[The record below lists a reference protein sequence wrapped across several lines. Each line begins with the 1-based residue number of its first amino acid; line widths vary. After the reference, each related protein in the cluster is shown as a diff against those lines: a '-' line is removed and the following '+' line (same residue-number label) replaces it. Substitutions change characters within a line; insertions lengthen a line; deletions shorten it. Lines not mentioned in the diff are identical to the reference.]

1 MSDLYFPR
9 SLKPVV
15 SKGYSMTR
23 RNNVWSVDL
32 AGGGV
37 RQGRDTYYD
46 VFPISVT
53 LITSA
58 MGRQAFL
65 SFLEKVDGGASS
77 FWMAHDFGMGIEDY
91 QVTITSTVAE
101 STEDGINWTIT
112 FTATAE
118 KSPFQDLENQC
129 LINNLP
135 DLYGCYGDCLGSF
148 LKIYANYETT
158 FPRIWSDEGPAGY
171 PPINLLASTLDSRI
185 VYEGPQVYYINRN
198 GNLVQSAANE
208 WPLTFVD
215 GVAAGRV
222 PPEDAAT
229 NLIAY
234 SSEFSNSAWSKARVT
249 VTTDAL
255 ASPFMPEFSNK
266 LVATSANGVHIVTQP
281 ITPISS
287 TEYSVS
293 FFIKA
298 GGLEK
303 SIVQIGTFSSQ
314 TNANPVTIDLVNGVI
329 TSVSDSS
336 RCGILPLADDWY
348 FVWTSSTTTSS
359 PTNILAACLLTDQS
373 GNTTFTGNG
382 VDGIYLWGAKLEKSA
397 FATSPILTGSS
408 SVTRPTSSAK
418 VAMNGAT
425 SIDITYSDGS
435 AVNVQAVDGY
445 ATIPQADSAWG
456 SKYIT
461 RIDFNV
467 GG

>member
-9 SLKPVV
+9 SLKPIV

-91 QVTITSTVAE
+91 QVTITSTIAE

-158 FPRIWSDEGPAGY
+158 FPRIWSNEGPAGY

-185 VYEGPQVYYINRN
+185 VYDGPQVYYINRN

-208 WPLTFVD
+208 WPLTFID
-215 GVAAGRV
+215 GVAVGRV
-222 PPEDAAT
+222 PPEEAAT
-229 NLIAY
+229 NHITFSDDFSSASWLKLRVEVNKDVVSPGLRNGDAVLDTQVLNTHYIQQLVSPEGGIDYTFSVLVNAY
-234 SSEFSNSAWSKARVT
+234 GRKFCRVYVGGVENLVAPNTVEVDLENKAILSATDLTRSRVDIFNDGWVRVSTRVT
-249 VTTDAL
+249 TIPNPGGISAVVQLLSDTRNPSYMGDGASGVLVTA
-255 ASPFMPEFSNK
+255 AQ
-266 LVATSANGVHIVTQP
+266 I
-281 ITPISS
+281 
-287 TEYSVS
+287 
-293 FFIKA
+293 
-298 GGLEK
+298 EK
-303 SIVQIGTFSSQ
+303 S
-314 TNANPVTIDLVNGVI
+314 L
-329 TSVSDSS
+329 
-336 RCGILPLADDWY
+336 
-348 FVWTSSTTTSS
+348 
-359 PTNILAACLLTDQS
+359 
-373 GNTTFTGNG
+373 
-382 VDGIYLWGAKLEKSA
+382 
-397 FATSPILTGSS
+397 FATSPILTGAS
-408 SVTRPTSSAK
+408 SVTRPSASAK

-435 AVNVQAVDGY
+435 VVNVPEVGGY
-445 ATIPQADSAWG
+445 AAIPQADSAWG

-467 GG
+467 DG